1 MNLNRQ
7 ITHFIIHLRWHYQLF
22 ILSGGFLMGGLF
34 NGVIYWPEYL
44 LQFVNVHLL
53 LFGGATAYNSWYD
66 KDTGPIGGLRHPP
79 EMRPWML
86 PASWILQ
93 ISGAVFA
100 WLSGTL
106 FFGLYL
112 FSMLFFWLYS
122 TPWPR
127 WKGHP
132 VRSLFAIGLSTGTG
146 SFLMGY
152 TAAGADFIS
161 IHVLAASVGVALVML
176 SLYPVSQVYQTDSD
190 RTRGDV
196 TFAVR
201 YGLTGVKRFFL
212 MAFPAGTGIL
222 ALAFLIEG
230 RVLLSLLFLAA
241 GLAVGVSVW
250 FFIRRLTGSEDE
262 YETVM
267 RIKYLTSILFVLFIV
282 TCFLV
287 L

>member
-1 MNLNRQ
+1 MKVLPQ

-34 NGVIYWPEYL
+34 NGVIDWPEYL
-44 LQFVNVHLL
+44 MQFTNVHLL
-53 LFGGATAYNSWYD
+53 LFGGATAYNSWHD

-79 EMRPWML
+79 EMQPWML

-93 ISGAVFA
+93 IAGAIFA

-112 FSMLFFWLYS
+112 FSVLFFWLYS
-122 TPWPR
+122 APGPR

-132 VRSLFAIGLSTGTG
+132 IRSLFAIGLSTGTG

-152 TAAGADFIS
+152 AAAGADFIS
-161 IHVLAASVGVALVML
+161 MHVFAASVGVALVML
-176 SLYPVSQVYQTDSD
+176 SLYPVSQIYQMESD
-190 RTRGDV
+190 RIRGDI
-196 TFAVR
+196 TFAIR
-201 YGLTGVKRFFL
+201 YGLPGVKRFFL

-222 ALAFLIEG
+222 VLSFLIEG
-230 RVLLSLLFLAA
+230 RTLLSVLFVLA
-241 GLAVGVSVW
+241 GLIAGVTVW
-250 FFIRRLTGSEDE
+250 FFIRRLTGNEDE
-262 YETVM
+262 YATVM
-267 RIKYLTSILFVLFIV
+267 RIKYLTSFLFVLFIV
-282 TCFLV
+282 ICFLA